1 MQLKS
6 FFSKNWIHFVAL
18 GVFLITT
25 VAYFSPEFNG
35 FALKQHDVEQFR
47 GMANET
53 HMFREQFEE
62 EPLWTNSMFGGMPT
76 TQISVIYNGNV
87 FQQAILWM
95 MDTFGVPTLT
105 FFLHL
110 IGFYLLALCLRLN
123 PVVAVVGALAFAF
136 ATYEIVII
144 QAGHNS
150 KAITVAL
157 TAPVIGAFILAY
169 RSSWKW
175 GILLSAFFMSF
186 QLASNH
192 LQVTYYMGIL
202 LFGLGLYELFRAVRS
217 KEFKLFGLTSIGILA
232 AYGLALFINF
242 GNITLTQDYAK
253 HTIRGGNDLTIAPD
267 GTEIEKS
274 TGLDKDYITNWSYGV
289 GESFTLVSPYVKGSA
304 SAGIIGSQFQEM
316 IENSDRTRSE
326 INQIFNAQLP
336 MYWGEQPI
344 VSGPTYVGV
353 VMVFLMI
360 LGLIYV
366 KDRRKWVLFGVAVL
380 ALMLSWGKNFMGLTD
395 FFIDHVPGY
404 NKFRTVTIIMIL
416 IELIVPIIGI
426 FFLDA
431 LLKDKEE
438 IKANKKPFLAA
449 SGIFFV
455 FLLSVKMI
463 GLGDGYSSSAER
475 SRSEEIPGLIMK
487 QLKDMTP
494 EQLAQNNLDLKNTE
508 QIQSIIDSQIE
519 SYESDLEVF
528 KGARQDIFHAS
539 MNRSLLFAFLIIG
552 LVALY
557 FYTSIPALV
566 IVCGAGLFVL
576 IDLVQVDLN
585 YLNNEE
591 VTTGKYKFWIPE
603 EQKAYPLSS
612 TMADLQI
619 LDSEIVDPTVNE
631 AVEKG
636 KQRGVTK
643 AQELGYTGVN
653 KSRVVDAYK
662 FSALNFATNYR
673 VFSYDNPWGSSRASY
688 FHKNLGGYHGAKLRN
703 IQNVFEFHL
712 SQSNNKV
719 FDMLNVKY
727 FIQGESVRRNPTAMG
742 QAWMVRSI
750 KQAEN
755 ANDEI
760 RKLGAK
766 FRLKNVGTGQ
776 FLVNE
781 EPVKEA
787 IVYGGENLI
796 YVQGADSIK
805 IPLTNGMSKG
815 LSVKFVKDAKGVR
828 DYVMPGTLEADTLN
842 SFQQYVELTVIDV
855 FEPAQEAVMLKS
867 EAEKLSTKEF
877 SGQGSIK
884 MESYRPNKI
893 VYAFDSPE
901 KQLVVFSEIYYPDGW
916 KAFIDGKEVEIRK
929 VNYLLRGLEVDK
941 GAHKIEFS
949 FHQKKY
955 EMSETFAPIGT
966 VILFGIIGFALFMHF
981 KSKRKL
987 AEEEV

>member
-1 MQLKS
+1 MSIKS
-6 FFSKNWIHFVAL
+6 FFSQNWKHFAVLAIF
-18 GVFLITT
+18 VITT
-25 VAYFSPEFNG
+25 ITYFSPELNG

-53 HMFREQFEE
+53 HMFREQFKE

-76 TQISVIYNGNV
+76 TQISVIYDGNV

-110 IGFYLLALCLRLN
+110 LGFYLLALCLRLN
-123 PVVAVVGALAFAF
+123 PIVAVVGAMAFAF

-253 HTIRGGNDLTIAPD
+253 YTIRGGNDLTIAPD
-267 GTEIEKS
+267 GTEIEQS

-289 GESFTLVSPYVKGSA
+289 GESFTLISPYVKGSA
-304 SAGIIGSQFQEM
+304 SAGIADSQFKEM

-326 INQIFNAQLP
+326 INQIFGAQIP

-353 VMVFLMI
+353 VMVFLMV

-366 KDRRKWVLFGVAVL
+366 KDRRKWVLFAVAVL

-438 IKANKKPFLAA
+438 IKANKKPFLVA

-463 GLGDGYSSSAER
+463 GLGDGYSSTAER
-475 SRSEEIPGLIMK
+475 NRPDEIPAMVMK
-487 QLKDMTP
+487 QLKELTP
-494 EQLAQNNLDLKNTE
+494 EQLAQNNLDLNNPE
-508 QIQSIIDSQIE
+508 QIQSIIDNQIE
-519 SYESDLEVF
+519 SYENELEVY

-539 MNRSLLFAFLIIG
+539 MNRSLLFAFLIIVLIG
-552 LVALY
+552 LY
-557 FYTSIPALV
+557 FYTSISAI
-566 IVCGAGLFVL
+566 IVVYGAGLFVL

-585 YLNNEE
+585 YLNSEE
-591 VTTGKYKFWIPE
+591 TSPGRYKFWIPE

-619 LDSEIVDPTVNE
+619 LDAEIVDPKVNA

-636 KQRGVTK
+636 KQRGVAK
-643 AQELGYTGVN
+643 AGELGYTGVN

-662 FSALNFATNYR
+662 FAALNFATNYR
-673 VFSYDNPWGSSRASY
+673 VFSYDNPWGSSRPSY
-688 FHKNLGGYHGAKLRN
+688 FHKNMGGYHGAKLRN

-712 SQSNNKV
+712 SQGNNKV

-727 FIQGESVRRNPTAMG
+727 FIQGESVRRNPTALG
-742 QAWMVRSI
+742 QAWMVQSI
-750 KQAEN
+750 KQVEN
-755 ANDEI
+755 TNEEI
-760 RKLGAK
+760 RKLGGAFK
-766 FRLKNVGTGQ
+766 LKNVGTGQ
-776 FLVNE
+776 FLVNDE
-781 EPVKEA
+781 AVKEA
-787 IVYGGENLI
+787 TVYGGEELI
-796 YVQGADSIK
+796 YLQGSDSIR
-805 IPLTNGMSKG
+805 IPLSNGMSKG
-815 LSVKFVKDAKGVR
+815 LSVTFVRDAKGKQ
-828 DYVMPGTLEADTLN
+828 DFVMPGTLEADTAN
-842 SFQQYVELTVIDV
+842 SFEQFVDVTCIDV
-855 FEPAQEAVMLKS
+855 FEPGMEAVMLKS

-877 SGQGSIK
+877 SGEGTIK

-901 KQLVVFSEIYYPDGW
+901 KQFVVFSEIYYPDGW
-916 KAFIDGKEVEIRK
+916 KAFVDGKEVEIRK
-929 VNYLLRGLEVDK
+929 VNYLLRGLEVEK

-949 FHQKKY
+949 FELKKY
-955 EMSETFAPIGT
+955 DMSETFAPIGT
-966 VILFGIIGFALFMHF
+966 VILFGIIGFAVFMHF
-981 KSKRKL
+981 KSRKKTIST
-987 AEEEV
+987 EE